1 VAVIPKYGLKTA
13 AMMMKIMV
21 TAMTITMTATTK
33 TTKE

>member
-13 AMMMKIMV
+13 MMMMMV
-21 TAMTITMTATTK
+21 TAMTIKMTATTK